1 MSPDVREAPS
11 TVRPGAGC
19 GIVRLARA
27 AEVFSDT
34 AKLLRTQSALIH
46 SLTAG

>member
-1 MSPDVREAPS
+1 MSPVVREVRC
-11 TVRPGAGC
+11 TGRPGAGC
-19 GIVRLARA
+19 GIARLARA
-27 AEVFSDT
+27 AKVFSDT